1 MSAAASLTS
10 KYPSLV
16 QKPLP
21 RSSPSQP
28 SSSSS
33 SVSAACFN
41 LRRRSFPQIR
51 ASSNSSVHSGL
62 SFASELDAVSSFSEI
77 VPDTVIFDDFEKFPP
92 TAATVSSS
100 LLLGICSLPDTK
112 FRNAVDMALA
122 DSGCVA
128 LDNPE
133 LRLSCF
139 SSKALVNVGGDLA
152 KMVPGR
158 VSTEVDARLAY
169 DTHAIIRKVHDLLKL
184 YNEINV
190 SEDRLLFKIPSTWQ
204 GIEAARLLESEGIQ
218 THLTFVY
225 SFAQAA
231 AAAQAG
237 ASVIQIFV
245 GRLRDW
251 ARNHSGDPEVEA
263 ALKRGEDPGLAL
275 VTKAYNYIHK
285 HGHKSK
291 LMAAAVRNKQDLFN
305 LLGVDYIIAPLKVLS
320 SLKQSIATDEKYGFV
335 QRLSPESAAKYS
347 FKDEELVKWD
357 QLSLASAMGPAAVEL
372 LATGLDGYAIQA
384 NRVEELFA
392 KIWPPPNV

>member
-51 ASSNSSVHSGL
+51 ASSNSSG
-62 SFASELDAVSSFSEI
+62 FASELDAVSSFSEI